1 MIDRSVELKKA
12 LTDPSNFLKAF
23 KLPVQAFIH
32 TEQTGALVLLLAAV
46 VAMVW
51 VNSPFSESYSDFWHT
66 NVSFDIFV
74 FSISE
79 DLEHLVNDG
88 LMAVFFFVVGLEIK
102 RELMRGELSDF
113 RRAVL
118 PAAAAVGG
126 MVAPA
131 LIYFAFNGTGEGS
144 AGWGIPMATDIAFA
158 LGVLALLGRRL
169 PAQLRVFL
177 LGLAVVDDLGA
188 IGVIAIFYTETIN
201 WSDLGLAIALFAGM
215 AMMIRLGIQSMG
227 FYVIVSILM
236 WQFLLHSGVHAT
248 LAGVMMAAITPA
260 EPYLRRQQYAE
271 TVEGL
276 LARFKAAMGEGD
288 EEKAETIVMS
298 IERLSQGTEGPM
310 ERLERSV
317 HPWTSF
323 VILPLFALANA
334 GIVLSSD
341 ALTAAMDSQV
351 TLAILVALPVGN
363 AIGIF
368 SMTWLAVRSGLGQL
382 PFGVSW
388 WQILG
393 VALLGGVGFTVSIF
407 ISNIAFDHD
416 QLIDMAKLGVLGGS
430 ILSGCLGYVLL
441 RLSGGP
447 GPTRTY
453 TP

>member
-1 MIDRSVELKKA
+1 MIDRSVEPRKA

-32 TEQTGALVLLLAAV
+32 TEQTGALILLLAAA

-79 DLEHLVNDG
+79 DLKHLVNDG

-118 PAAAAVGG
+118 PVAAAVGG

-260 EPYLRRQQYAE
+260 EPYLRRQQYAA

-334 GIVLSSD
+334 GIVLSSE
-341 ALTAAMDSQV
+341 ALTAAMDSRV

-363 AIGIF
+363 AIGIS